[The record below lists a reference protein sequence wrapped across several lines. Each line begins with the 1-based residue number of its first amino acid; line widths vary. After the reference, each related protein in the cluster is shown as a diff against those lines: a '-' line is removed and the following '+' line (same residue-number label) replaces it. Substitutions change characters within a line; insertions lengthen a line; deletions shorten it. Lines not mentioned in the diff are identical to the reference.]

1 MATSTQG
8 HILALQGSVKA
19 IGIDGKTRLLKVG
32 DILLP
37 GEQLQLEN
45 GAAIDIGR
53 TDGQTIHID
62 GTRQVTLTEEVLRPQ
77 HADAT
82 EAAIAPLAP
91 EAQQI
96 LAALDNPNPGPN
108 ANPFDNLDPAAA
120 GLNDPGGENSGHAFI
135 RIGRISES
143 LSSLSLDSAPV
154 SAAAT
159 QSSLAAANATPDS
172 PPFFTNANGAPLGS
186 DLNVTTK
193 EDTPVSGAL
202 TASDPDGDPLTF
214 VKGSDPAHGVVV
226 VNPNGSWTYTP
237 GQDYN
242 GNDAFTVTV
251 NDGRGGTATVTVNV
265 GVTPVNDPPVFGGTD
280 HGVVV
285 EDDITQISG
294 TLVVKDP
301 DAGESGFQPQADITV
316 DYGTFHFDSG
326 TGQWTFTLDNAK
338 AQALTNADRFD
349 RAFTV
354 QSLDGT
360 THTVTVTIQGK
371 DDAAIITGD
380 NGAVTEDKNV
390 SASNTLDYDGK
401 LNIVDPDQGQAVFNA
416 ARVDSQ
422 SSNLGS
428 LTIDAAGNWHYSVD
442 NAKVQYL
449 GQGDTRTESFTVYSQ
464 DGTSH
469 NVVVVVNGVNDP
481 AKIGGAGDI
490 GDGTVKEDTPA
501 QTVASGK
508 LTVVDVDQ
516 GQAQL
521 QPSQQV
527 TDYGTFQ
534 ANADGTWTFT
544 INNGSDKVQAL
555 AEGDTVPLQF
565 TVTSKDGSATS
576 VVTIHVLGTNDAAVI
591 GGTDRGT
598 VKEDTPTQT
607 VASGKLTV
615 VDVDQGQAQLQP
627 SQQVTDYGTFQANA
641 DGTWTFTINNSS
653 GKVQALA
660 EGDTVPLQFTVTSK
674 DGSATSVVT
683 IHVLGTNDA
692 AVIGGTDRGT
702 VIEDKLVEVGDKL
715 IVKDVD
721 QGQSYFQAQIN
732 TAGTYGTFS
741 IDANGNWHYNLNNSD
756 PIVQALNEGESRI
769 ESFIVKSIDGTTS
782 TVTVTVVGTND
793 IPVFSGADHGAVTE
807 DLNVSAANTLGYDG
821 KLNVVD
827 PDQGQ
832 SAIDPSRVGSS
843 AGNLGSLT
851 IDAAGNWH
859 YAVDNAK
866 VQYLG
871 QGDTLT
877 EVFTVYSKDGTAHD
891 ITVIVNGVNDL
902 SVITGQDQGSVTEDL
917 NVSAAQT
924 LDYAGKLNITDVD
937 QHDKPAFDPT
947 HIDSKAGNLGSL
959 VIDAT
964 GNWHYQVN
972 NADVQYLGQ
981 GETKLETFT
990 VYGIDGSSHAIT
1002 VIVNGV
1008 NDIPV
1013 FTGTDHGAVTEDLN
1027 VSPANTL
1034 DYTGKLNVVDPDQG
1048 QSVFDPSR
1056 VGSSAGNLGSLSIDA
1071 SGNWHYA
1078 VDNAKVQYLG
1088 QGDTLTEVFTVY
1100 SKDGTAHDITVI
1112 VNGINDPA
1120 VFTGNDHG
1128 AVTEDLNV
1136 SPANTLDYSGKLNVV
1151 DPDQNQSAIDPS
1163 RVGSSAGNLG
1173 SLTIDAAGNWHYA
1186 VDNAKVQYLGQGD
1199 TLTEVFTVY
1208 SKDGTAHD
1216 ITVIVNGVNDPAV
1229 ITGNDHG
1236 AVTEDLNVSP
1246 ANTLD
1251 YSGKLNVVDPDQ
1263 GQSVF
1268 DPTRVDNKATNLG
1281 IVTIDASGNWHYAV
1295 DNAKVQYLGQGDT
1308 RTEVFTVYSKDG
1320 TAHDITV
1327 IVNGVN
1333 DIPVFTGTD
1342 HGAVTEDLNV
1352 SPANTLDYS
1361 GKLNV
1366 VDPDQNQS
1374 AIDPS
1379 RVGSSAGNLGSL
1391 TIDAAG
1397 NWHYAVDNAKVQ
1409 YLGQGDTLTEV
1420 FTVYSKDGTAHDIT
1434 VIVNGVN
1441 DPAVIDTGTGTV
1453 KEDTILTAP
1462 GTLHITDPDAGQ
1474 AFFQPQTNTVG
1485 TYGTFSINANGNWH
1499 YDLNNNDPIVQA
1511 LNEGESHI
1519 ETFIVKSVDGTSSTV
1534 TVTVVGTN
1542 DEAKITP
1549 HNPGDDAG
1557 QVKEDVTYTAQG
1569 KLDVTDVDTGQAFF
1583 QTQTNTAGTYGTFS
1597 IDANGNWHYNLNNS
1611 DLIVQQLYEGET
1623 QFETFI
1629 IKSVDGT
1636 TSTVTVTVIGTNDVP
1651 TIIGTVQERVFED
1664 SATIERQLT
1673 VSDTDNGESVFQ
1685 AQNTTVDYGT
1695 FTIDSSGKWTFT
1707 PSATAQELTNGQ
1719 TSNLPFTVYTKDGT
1733 TCVVTIT
1740 IIGKDN
1746 VATFT
1751 GTDTGSLTEDSH
1763 VSSTNTL
1770 DATGKLTVSD
1780 PDKGQAVFN
1789 TSRVDSSA
1797 GNLGA
1802 LTIDANGNWHYSI
1815 DNAKVQYL
1823 GLGDTR
1829 NEIFT
1834 VHSQDGTAHKIT
1846 VTINGANDGPGL
1858 VGGLAHGLAQSG
1870 IIHAAVEDTPV
1881 NGLPH
1886 AQSATL
1892 STSVST
1898 AASNGHEPSPSIAH
1912 DTPHIADGRA
1922 SHAAPDSH
1930 HPAAAEAE
1938 AEAGARGSAGIDTF
1952 KWTLGEPSAAAKP
1965 EPARNGVADHGPR
1978 GEKDA
1983 LDLKDLL
1990 PEGGHRAASLDS
2002 YLNGHK
2008 EGADAAAEARHPS
2021 PGAAAAPG
2029 PESVELAH
2037 AAALSDAQLLKNL
2050 LGHGQQHAE

>member
-120 GLNDPGGENSGHAFI
+120 GLNDPGGENSGHSFI

-214 VKGSDPAHGVVV
+214 VKGSDPAHGVVI

-265 GVTPVNDPPVFGGTD
+265 GVTPVNDPPVFGGND

-285 EDDITQISG
+285 EDDVTQVSG

-422 SSNLGS
+422 AGNLGS

-508 LTVVDVDQ
+508 LTVADVDQ

-534 ANADGTWTFT
+534 ASADGTWTFT

-555 AEGDTVPLQF
+555 GEGDTVPLQF

-591 GGTDRGT
+591 GG
-598 VKEDTPTQT
+598 
-607 VASGKLTV
+607 
-615 VDVDQGQAQLQP
+615 
-627 SQQVTDYGTFQANA
+627 A
-641 DGTWTFTINNSS
+641 DN
-653 GKVQALA
+653 
-660 EGDTVPLQFTVTSK
+660 
-674 DGSATSVVT
+674 
-683 IHVLGTNDA
+683 
-692 AVIGGTDRGT
+692 GT
-702 VIEDKLVEVGDKL
+702 VIEDKLLDVGGSL
-715 IVKDVD
+715 TVKDVD
-721 QGQSYFQAQIN
+721 QGQSFFQAQSG
-732 TAGTYGTFS
+732 TKGTYGTFSIDASGNWKYDLNNSDPAVQALNQGESRIESFTVKSADGTPSTVTVTILGTNDPAIITPHTPDDGHGQVKEDTVLTTQGKLDVTDVDTGQAFFQAQNNTTGTYGAFS

-807 DLNVSAANTLGYDG
+807 DLNVSAANTLDYIG

-827 PDQGQ
+827 PDQNQ
-832 SAIDPSRVGSS
+832 SAIDPSRVGSHAGNLGS
-843 AGNLGSLT
+843 LTIDDAGNWHYAVDNAKVQYLGQGDTLTEVFTVYSKDGTAHDITVIVNGVNDIPVFSGADHGAVTEDFNVSAANTLDYIGRLNVVDPDQNQSAIDPSRVGSRAGNLGSLT

-891 ITVIVNGVNDL
+891 ITVIVNGVNDIPVFSGADHGAVTEDFNVSAANTLDYIGKLNVVDPDQNQSAIDPSRVGSRAGNLGSLTIDAAGNWHYAVDNAKVQSLGQGDTLSEVFTVYSKDGTAHDITVIVNGVDDL

-924 LDYAGKLNITDVD
+924 LDYAGKLDITDVD
-937 QHDKPAFDPT
+937 QHDKPAFDPSR
-947 HIDSKAGNLGSL
+947 IDSQAGNLGSL
-959 VIDAT
+959 VIDAV
-964 GNWHYQVN
+964 GSWHYQVN

-1013 FTGTDHGAVTEDLN
+1013 FSGADHGAVTEDLN
-1027 VSPANTL
+1027 VSAANTL
-1034 DYTGKLNVVDPDQG
+1034 DY
-1048 QSVFDPSR
+1048 
-1056 VGSSAGNLGSLSIDA
+1056 I
-1071 SGNWHYA
+1071 
-1078 VDNAKVQYLG
+1078 
-1088 QGDTLTEVFTVY
+1088 
-1100 SKDGTAHDITVI
+1100 
-1112 VNGINDPA
+1112 
-1120 VFTGNDHG
+1120 
-1128 AVTEDLNV
+1128 
-1136 SPANTLDYSGKLNVV
+1136 GKLNVV

-1163 RVGSSAGNLG
+1163 RVGSRAGNLG

-1208 SKDGTAHD
+1208 SKDGTSHD
-1216 ITVIVNGVNDPAV
+1216 ISVIVHGVNDSALF
-1229 ITGNDHG
+1229 TGNFTGTIFDNSQNAPVKGHINVFDVDQGQSSFQSQNDDVRQYGTFTFNNVTGDWTFTVNDAAKALTYGHNQSYTFTVTSFDGTTQDIAITIIGTNNLAPISGNVQG
-1236 AVTEDLNVSP
+1236 AVTENP
-1246 ANTLD
+1246 ATGIALEA
-1251 YSGKLNVVDPDQ
+1251 SAP
-1263 GQSVF
+1263 
-1268 DPTRVDNKATNLG
+1268 NKATSSSHHA
-1281 IVTIDASGNWHYAV
+1281 DA
-1295 DNAKVQYLGQGDT
+1295 
-1308 RTEVFTVYSKDG
+1308 
-1320 TAHDITV
+1320 
-1327 IVNGVN
+1327 
-1333 DIPVFTGTD
+1333 
-1342 HGAVTEDLNV
+1342 V
-1352 SPANTLDYS
+1352 SRETS
-1361 GKLNV
+1361 NV
-1366 VDPDQNQS
+1366 V
-1374 AIDPS
+1374 AAAGHAKA
-1379 RVGSSAGNLGSL
+1379 GSGELAAAENHPYGAASHESSIVYGAQKAA
-1391 TIDAAG
+1391 DAAG
-1397 NWHYAVDNAKVQ
+1397 D
-1409 YLGQGDTLTEV
+1409 
-1420 FTVYSKDGTAHDIT
+1420 
-1434 VIVNGVN
+1434 
-1441 DPAVIDTGTGTV
+1441 
-1453 KEDTILTAP
+1453 
-1462 GTLHITDPDAGQ
+1462 
-1474 AFFQPQTNTVG
+1474 
-1485 TYGTFSINANGNWH
+1485 
-1499 YDLNNNDPIVQA
+1499 
-1511 LNEGESHI
+1511 
-1519 ETFIVKSVDGTSSTV
+1519 
-1534 TVTVVGTN
+1534 
-1542 DEAKITP
+1542 
-1549 HNPGDDAG
+1549 
-1557 QVKEDVTYTAQG
+1557 
-1569 KLDVTDVDTGQAFF
+1569 
-1583 QTQTNTAGTYGTFS
+1583 
-1597 IDANGNWHYNLNNS
+1597 
-1611 DLIVQQLYEGET
+1611 
-1623 QFETFI
+1623 
-1629 IKSVDGT
+1629 
-1636 TSTVTVTVIGTNDVP
+1636 
-1651 TIIGTVQERVFED
+1651 R
-1664 SATIERQLT
+1664 
-1673 VSDTDNGESVFQ
+1673 
-1685 AQNTTVDYGT
+1685 
-1695 FTIDSSGKWTFT
+1695 
-1707 PSATAQELTNGQ
+1707 
-1719 TSNLPFTVYTKDGT
+1719 
-1733 TCVVTIT
+1733 
-1740 IIGKDN
+1740 
-1746 VATFT
+1746 
-1751 GTDTGSLTEDSH
+1751 
-1763 VSSTNTL
+1763 
-1770 DATGKLTVSD
+1770 
-1780 PDKGQAVFN
+1780 
-1789 TSRVDSSA
+1789 
-1797 GNLGA
+1797 
-1802 LTIDANGNWHYSI
+1802 
-1815 DNAKVQYL
+1815 
-1823 GLGDTR
+1823 
-1829 NEIFT
+1829 
-1834 VHSQDGTAHKIT
+1834 
-1846 VTINGANDGPGL
+1846 
-1858 VGGLAHGLAQSG
+1858 
-1870 IIHAAVEDTPV
+1870 
-1881 NGLPH
+1881 
-1886 AQSATL
+1886 
-1892 STSVST
+1892 
-1898 AASNGHEPSPSIAH
+1898 PSPSLAH
-1912 DTPHIADGRA
+1912 DAPQSADSRV

-1930 HPAAAEAE
+1930 HPAAAD
-1938 AEAGARGSAGIDTF
+1938 AGARGGAGIDTF

-2021 PGAAAAPG
+2021 PGAPAAPG

-2037 AAALSDAQLLKNL
+2037 AAVLSDAQLLKNL